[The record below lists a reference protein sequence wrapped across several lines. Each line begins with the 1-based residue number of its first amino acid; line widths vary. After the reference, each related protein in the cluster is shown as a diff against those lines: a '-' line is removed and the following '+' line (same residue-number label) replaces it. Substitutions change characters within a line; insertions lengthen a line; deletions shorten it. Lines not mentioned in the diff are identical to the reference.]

1 MPSSRKKVIARRF
14 TRDWVAGYVVFDG
27 SSPDGFLKEGSL
39 ELLALDG
46 KVLSLDLKTIKWLCF
61 IRDFN
66 SGEAENPERLLRKTF
81 AGRPRTEGL
90 YLRATLTDG
99 DQIEGIAVND
109 LSLITA
115 NGILLTPPDVR
126 SNTQRVWIPAAS
138 LSELEVVAVIGGAAK
153 KKPSRTEDRQ
163 ESLF

>member
-90 YLRATLTDG
+90 YLRATLTDS
-99 DQIEGIAVND
+99 DQIEGIASND
-109 LSLITA
+109 VSLITA

-163 ESLF
+163 VSLF

>member
-1 MPSSRKKVIARRF
+1 MPSSRKKAIARRF

>member
-1 MPSSRKKVIARRF
+1 MPSSRKKAIARRF

-27 SSPDGFLKEGSL
+27 SSPSGFLNGDAM

-46 KVLSLDLKTIKWLCF
+46 KVVSLDLRTIKWLCF
-61 IRDFN
+61 VRDFN
-66 SGEAENPERLLRKTF
+66 SGEPDNPERILRKTF

-90 YLRATLTDG
+90 FLRAILTDG
-99 DQIEGIAVND
+99 DQIEGIASND

-115 NGILLTPPDVR
+115 QGLLLTPPDVR
-126 SNTQRVWIPAAS
+126 SNTQRVWIPAAALSS
-138 LSELEVVAVIGGAAK
+138 LEILAVIGGPAK
-153 KKPSRTEDRQ
+153 KKPSSAEDRQ

>member
-1 MPSSRKKVIARRF
+1 MPSSRKKAIARRF

-46 KVLSLDLKTIKWLCF
+46 KVLSLNLKTIKWLCF

-90 YLRATLTDG
+90 YLRAT
-99 DQIEGIAVND
+99 
-109 LSLITA
+109 
-115 NGILLTPPDVR
+115 
-126 SNTQRVWIPAAS
+126 
-138 LSELEVVAVIGGAAK
+138 
-153 KKPSRTEDRQ
+153 SRTAIR
-163 ESLF
+163 SKALPPTT

>member
-1 MPSSRKKVIARRF
+1 
-14 TRDWVAGYVVFDG
+14 
-27 SSPDGFLKEGSL
+27 LKEGSL

>member
-1 MPSSRKKVIARRF
+1 MPSSRKKAIARRF

-99 DQIEGIAVND
+99 DQIEGIASND

>member
-1 MPSSRKKVIARRF
+1 MPSSRKKAIARRF

-27 SSPDGFLKEGSL
+27 SSPDGFLKDGSL

-46 KVLSLDLKTIKWLCF
+46 KVLLLELRTIKWLCLV
-61 IRDFN
+61 RDFN
-66 SGEAENPERLLRKTF
+66 SGEADNPERLVRKTF

-90 YLRATLTDG
+90 YLRTTLTDG
-99 DQIEGIAVND
+99 DQIEGIASND

-115 NGILLTPPDVR
+115 QGLLLTPPDVR

-153 KKPSRTEDRQ
+153 KKPSKTEDRQ

>member
-1 MPSSRKKVIARRF
+1 MPSSRKKAIARRF
-14 TRDWVAGYVVFDG
+14 SRDWVAGYVVFDG
-27 SSPDGFLKEGSL
+27 SSPTGFLKDDEL

-46 KVLSLDLKTIKWLCF
+46 KVLSLDLRTIKWLCLV
-61 IRDFN
+61 RDFN
-66 SGEAENPERLLRKTF
+66 SGEADNPERLLRKTF

-90 YLRATLTDG
+90 HLRATLTDG
-99 DQIEGIAVND
+99 DQIEGIASND
-109 LSLITA
+109 LSLLTA
-115 NGILLTPPDVR
+115 QGILLTPPDVR

-153 KKPSRTEDRQ
+153 KKPSKTEDRQ